1 MLPKPCDVHHGC
13 QVLRVSPWN
22 FWSQLRKK
30 AFHWIGWTAWH
41 GKRGATTCTSCRL
54 AVLRIV
60 LPTRKFHLPSTHDT
74 VEYRGFI
81 PFWVYCKFCWMFFLF
96 FWCRHENGPQT
107 CKTDCRPP
115 IASVLKYEFTPQKH
129 ILYCRFSVL
138 ILMVGKTAHIVSI
151 YIDLFW
157 VYHYRY

>member
-1 MLPKPCDVHHGC
+1 MYIMAAKSLGLAPGISGPSWGRKLFTELDEQLDMEREGQRLVPLAAWQFWELCCLPGSFTY
-13 QVLRVSPWN
+13 QVPMTPWSIVVS
-22 FWSQLRKK
+22 FR
-30 AFHWIGWTAWH
+30 FEY
-41 GKRGATTCTSCRL
+41 
-54 AVLRIV
+54 IV
-60 LPTRKFHLPSTHDT
+60 NS
-74 VEYRGFI
+74 VE
-81 PFWVYCKFCWMFFLF
+81 CFFLF